1 MSNEAYLI
9 VSYFAVGVVCLGL
22 GLAAYLWLRR
32 PLQRVADSLPLK
44 NWSRIIRRDFPL
56 STILFVLSGC
66 LSVNY
71 YGCEQKK
78 YNKILNNRS
87 YATKKNAEQISEAL
101 KGTIWAVGLWSVIL
115 AAALRALPRAV
126 QRSSTICDRAT
137 RRP

>member
-1 MSNEAYLI
+1 
-9 VSYFAVGVVCLGL
+9 
-22 GLAAYLWLRR
+22 
-32 PLQRVADSLPLK
+32 
-44 NWSRIIRRDFPL
+44 
-56 STILFVLSGC
+56 
-66 LSVNY
+66 VNY

-126 QRSSTICDRAT
+126 QRSSAICDRAT